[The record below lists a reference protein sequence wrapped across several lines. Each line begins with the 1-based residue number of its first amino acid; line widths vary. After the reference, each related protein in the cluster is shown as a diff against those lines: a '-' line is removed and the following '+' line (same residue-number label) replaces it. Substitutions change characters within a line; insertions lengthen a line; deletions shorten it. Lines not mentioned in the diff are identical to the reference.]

1 MFFYALK
8 HRKKP
13 ADLNIKN
20 NQNFTP
26 MLLATK
32 LGRVELLKHILEL
45 LEIVSL
51 LSLYNYLVVL

>member
-8 HRKKP
+8 HQIKP

-20 NQNFTP
+20 SQNLTP
-26 MLLATK
+26 LLLATK

-45 LEIVSL
+45 LEIVSIL
-51 LSLYNYLVVL
+51 

>member
-1 MFFYALK
+1 MFFYALR
-8 HRKKP
+8 HRIKP

-32 LGRVELLKHILEL
+32 LGRVELLKRILEL
-45 LEIVSL
+45 LEIVKHL
-51 LSLYNYLVVL
+51 